1 VGAQKAKRQFANGR
15 GRVHLV
21 PCNDEFREAFAGK
34 LGIGNSQRS
43 IAQTAL
49 KSGFALH
56 GSPPPNGK
64 FRVSLKLAA
73 PCDAVLFLH
82 QQSDE
87 R

>member
-1 VGAQKAKRQFANGR
+1 M
-15 GRVHLV
+15 
-21 PCNDEFREAFAGK
+21 PCDGEFSEAFAGK

-64 FRVSLKLAA
+64 FWVSFKLAA
-73 PCDAVLFLH
+73 SCDAVLILH
-82 QQSDE
+82 QQSEE